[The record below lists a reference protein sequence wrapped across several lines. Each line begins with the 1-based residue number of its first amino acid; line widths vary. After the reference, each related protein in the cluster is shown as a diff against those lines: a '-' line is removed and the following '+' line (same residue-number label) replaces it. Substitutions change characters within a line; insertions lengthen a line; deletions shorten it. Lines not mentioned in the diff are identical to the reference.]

1 MDAKSISL
9 ADLARK
15 IGGELVGDGSRT
27 ISAVRPFDEAGGTDL
42 TFLDHKN
49 AKMVAALPTSKAGA
63 VIVNKSLALPAGLNA
78 IRIDPPHLGLA
89 RSLAV
94 LHRRPRPELGVS
106 PASRLGSGVTLGERV
121 NVYPGAYLGDG
132 VRVGDDTDILPGAY
146 LGDGT
151 SIGSCCV
158 IHPHVTIYGN
168 CQIGNRVTI
177 HAGAVIGADGFGY
190 VPEPRDDG
198 PSEPFRHAK
207 IPQIGGVVIE
217 DDVEIGANTTI
228 DRATLAATIIG
239 RGTKIDNLV
248 MIGHNCTVGRHTII
262 VAQAGISG
270 STDLG
275 DYVTIAGQAGLVGH
289 ITVGDRAVITAKAGV
304 TKDVEADKVMIGAP
318 AMDIHEGRLAF
329 KLLQRLPD
337 FKKKIEDLLRRVK
350 LIEDSA
356 GGAGEEKKPE

>member
-1 MDAKSISL
+1 MDAKTITLGEL
-9 ADLARK
+9 AQQ
-15 IGGELVGDGSRT
+15 IGGVLVGDAGRRITS
-27 ISAVRPFDEAGGTDL
+27 VQPFEQAGAEDL
-42 TFLDHKN
+42 TFLDPKN
-49 AKMVAALPTSKAGA
+49 GKMLAALPSCRAGGL
-63 VIVNKSLALPAGLNA
+63 IVNRSLELPAGLNA

-89 RSLAV
+89 RALAI
-94 LHRRPRPELGVS
+94 LHGRRRPNLGVS
-106 PASRLGSGVTLGERV
+106 PAARVGSGVTLGERV

-146 LGDGT
+146 VGDGT
-151 SIGSCCV
+151 SIGSQCL
-158 IHPHVTIYGN
+158 IHPRATIYEN
-168 CQIGNRVTI
+168 CQIGDRVTI

-190 VPEPRDDG
+190 VPEPLGDG
-198 PSEPFRHAK
+198 PEPFRHAK
-207 IPQIGGVVIE
+207 IPQVGRVVIE

-228 DRATLAATIIG
+228 DRATLAATVIG

-248 MIGHNCTVGRHTII
+248 MIGHNCTVGHHTII

-275 DYVTIAGQAGLVGH
+275 NYVTVAGQAGLVGH

-304 TKDVEADKVMIGAP
+304 TKDVEPGKVLIGAP

-350 LIEDSA
+350 LIEDAA
-356 GGAGEEKKPE
+356 GGAGGEKKPE